1 MCIYIYRD
9 DAKEAGSYCLGFR
22 VPQIRGT
29 FKPFRGSLKKDDTI
43 WGLILGFPIFANH
56 HI

>member
-1 MCIYIYRD
+1 MHIYMYRD

-43 WGLILGFPIFANH
+43 WGFILGFPTYAKH